1 MKKIALFLLMA
12 FLTACTHQITFLNP
26 QDGQSFAGQYN
37 RGERS
42 VSVTLPSGEVFYGK
56 YVPLTNT
63 TLTTGSLFNGTSV
76 ATGYM
81 VTAGGASSGYA
92 FLYGDKGTT
101 MELVF
106 QYSGRHGFGTAK
118 TNKGEEYRI
127 MF

>member
-1 MKKIALFLLMA
+1 MKKLILLLIVFLA
-12 FLTACTHQITFLNP
+12 SCTHQITFLNP
-26 QDGQSFAGQYN
+26 QDGRSFAGQYN

-63 TLTTGSLFNGTSV
+63 TLTTGSLFSGTSV

-92 FLYGDKGTT
+92 FLYGDKGTI
-101 MELVF
+101 MEVVF